1 MSTANQQRPDNM
13 TITPLS
19 AISAIPAGTSLEAI
33 EICLQKID
41 PAPSAFG
48 QGTKQGSFAQ
58 DAAGGKATVQFI
70 DFDPITPDWV
80 GPWMRIE
87 AGRNGKGD
95 FTGIEVD
102 EYNGK
107 KRLRI
112 RGGVNNDGSPK
123 AVLKWLDG
131 IPAAPASA
139 PTRQAPPPQQAR
151 HSGPPH
157 RDDIVY
163 DNHPGQHHAAPPP
176 RPQAGPPPR
185 QQQAATPP
193 ARQPMPPARPP
204 MPAGPHGATVGMAV
218 KEAFSALVRGVR
230 PEGIVDELRNPL
242 FWGDVYQA
250 ASELLHLCKTLESG
264 EIAPSIA
271 KAEPPDFPAEE
282 VVAQNEPWPEDA

>member
-1 MSTANQQRPDNM
+1 MSTAKQQRPDNM

-19 AISAIPAGTSLEAI
+19 AISAIPAGTNLEAI

-41 PAPSAFG
+41 PAPSPFG

-58 DAAGGKATVQFI
+58 DAAGGKATVQFL
-70 DFDPITPDWV
+70 DFDPLTPDWV

-107 KRLRI
+107 KRIRI

-131 IPAAPASA
+131 IPAAPA
-139 PTRQAPPPQQAR
+139 RQAAPPQQAR

-163 DNHPGQHHAAPPP
+163 DNHPGQHHAGPPP
-176 RPQAGPPPR
+176 RPQSGPPPR
-185 QQQAATPP
+185 QQQAAQPP
-193 ARQPMPPARPP
+193 ARQPMPPPP
-204 MPAGPHGATVGMAV
+204 PPPPAGPHGASVGMAV
-218 KEAFSALVRGVR
+218 KEAFSALVRGVS
-230 PEGIVDELRNPL
+230 PEGIVEELRNPL

-271 KAEPPDFPAEE
+271 KTEPPDFQAEE
-282 VVAQNEPWPEDA
+282 AAAQNEPWLEDS